1 MTARLTPGVS
11 REQFGPDVRGS
22 VADAIERV
30 PRHLFV
36 PEERRMTSYLDA
48 SVPLGAG
55 RRCPRPSL
63 VARLLDAIGT
73 GRGRVLVV
81 GAGTGYVAACAAE
94 LAGDVVAVE
103 SDGDLLAQAAIAL
116 GSIRPKA
123 RVSLRQS
130 LPSTATFEEAPFDAI
145 LVCAATEHTPRRL
158 LATLPPDGTLV
169 VPVRQEERCRLFSF
183 HAAPRGHL
191 RKSLGD
197 VEVEN
202 LPAVLA
208 AAC

>member
-81 GAGTGYVAACAAE
+81 GTGTGYVAACAAE
-94 LAGDVVAVE
+94 LAGD
-103 SDGDLLAQAAIAL
+103 LLAQAAIAL
-116 GSIRPKA
+116 GSMRPKA

-130 LPSTATFEEAPFDAI
+130 LPSAAAFEEAPFDAI
-145 LVCAATEHTPRRL
+145 LVCAATENTPRRL

-208 AAC
+208 SAC